1 MTAELNTLYENDTV
15 EKNLES
21 NWENNLNPNVM
32 NHSSSTENSGTDI
45 LDAQKI
51 GGALIAH
58 AKLKAS
64 DIERILQLQKDKNIL
79 FGEAAKK
86 LGLVTAADID
96 HVLAQQFNY
105 PYIREASSGISK
117 LLTAAHTPFTAEAE
131 SLRSL
136 RGQLMM
142 RWFNQGNKTL
152 AIASSNSDENAH
164 LVAANLAITFSQLN
178 KKTLLIDAN
187 LRQPN
192 QHELFGIDS
201 KLGLTNILGNQQGSY
216 ELTRQKSL
224 PNLAVLSAGTEV
236 PNPQELLSFDAFSSL
251 LADLENI
258 YDIILIDTTPLS
270 LGSDMLSV
278 VSKTKAV
285 VIVAR
290 KDYTMAGDLQ
300 LLSEQLNTTGA
311 KMIGSILQEF

>member
-1 MTAELNTLYENDTV
+1 MNAEL
-15 EKNLES
+15 KNLHDHNNHDQSNLDQDPIES
-21 NWENNLNPNVM
+21 NVNPNGMKNLSV
-32 NHSSSTENSGTDI
+32 TEP
-45 LDAQKI
+45 LDSKKI
-51 GGALIAH
+51 GDALIAH
-58 AKLKAS
+58 AKLNAN
-64 DIERILQLQKDKNIL
+64 DVERILHLQKDKKIL
-79 FGEAAKK
+79 FGEAAKN
-86 LGLVTAADID
+86 LGLVTTADIE

-105 PYIREASSGISK
+105 PYIRETNSSISK
-117 LLTAAHTPFTAEAE
+117 LLTAAHTPFTTEVE

-142 RWFNQGNKTL
+142 RWFNQGHKTL

-164 LVAANLAITFSQLN
+164 LIAANLAITFSQLN

-192 QHELFGIDS
+192 QHQLFGIDS

-236 PNPQELLSFDAFSSL
+236 PNPQELLSLDAFSSL
-251 LADLENI
+251 LTDLENI

-278 VSKTKAV
+278 VSKTKAAI
-285 VIVAR
+285 IVAR
-290 KDYTMAGDLQ
+290 KDYTMAADLQ
-300 LLSEQLNTTGA
+300 LLNAQLSTTGA
-311 KMIGSILQEF
+311 KVIGSILQEF

>member
-1 MTAELNTLYENDTV
+1 MTIKLNTLHDNDTP
-15 EKNLES
+15 ELIQER
-21 NWENNLNPNVM
+21 NLNPNDM
-32 NHSSSTENSGTDI
+32 NHLSNAETLGTKV

-51 GGALIAH
+51 GDALIAH
-58 AKLKAS
+58 TKLKAS
-64 DIERILQLQKDKNIL
+64 DVERILQLQKDKNLL

-86 LGLVTAADID
+86 LGLVTAADIE

-105 PYIREASSGISK
+105 PYVREASSGISK
-117 LLTAAHTPFTAEAE
+117 LLTAAHAPFTAEAE

-152 AIASSNSDENAH
+152 AIVSSNNDENAH
-164 LVAANLAITFSQLN
+164 VVAANLAIIFSQLN

-192 QHELFGIDS
+192 QYQLFGIDS
-201 KLGLTNILGNQQGSY
+201 KLGLTNILGNPQGSY
-216 ELTRQKSL
+216 ELSRQKSL
-224 PNLAVLSAGTEV
+224 PNLAILSAGTEV
-236 PNPQELLSFDAFSSL
+236 PNPQELLSLDAFSSL
-251 LADLENI
+251 LADLESI

-270 LGSDMLSV
+270 FGSDMLPV
-278 VSKTKAV
+278 VFKTKAA

-290 KDYTMAGDLQ
+290 KDYTMAVDLQ
-300 LLSEQLNTTGA
+300 LLNDQLSTTGT
-311 KMIGSILQEF
+311 KVIGSILQEF

>member
-1 MTAELNTLYENDTV
+1 MTAELKTLHANGHNSDNATI
-15 EKNLES
+15 
-21 NWENNLNPNVM
+21 ENNLNATTMKNF
-32 NHSSSTENSGTDI
+32 SGTEAVDST
-45 LDAQKI
+45 KI
-51 GGALIAH
+51 GDALIAH
-58 AKLKAS
+58 AKLKPN
-64 DIERILQLQKDKNIL
+64 DVERILQLQIEKKIL

-86 LGLVTAADID
+86 LGLVTKADIE

-105 PYIREASSGISK
+105 PYIRETSSSISK
-117 LLTAAHTPFTAEAE
+117 LLTAAHTPFTTEVE

-142 RWFNQGNKTL
+142 RWFDKGNKTL
-152 AIASSNSDENAH
+152 AITSSNHDENAH
-164 LVAANLAITFSQLN
+164 LIAANLAITFSQLN

-192 QHELFGIDS
+192 QHQLFGIDS
-201 KLGLTNILGNQQGSY
+201 KLGLSNILGSQQGSY

-236 PNPQELLSFDAFSSL
+236 PNPQELLSLDAFSSL
-251 LADLENI
+251 LSDLENL

-278 VSKTKAV
+278 VSKTKAA

-290 KDYTMAGDLQ
+290 KDYTMTADLQ
-300 LLSEQLNTTGA
+300 LLNEQLNTTGA
-311 KMIGSILQEF
+311 KVIGSILQEF

>member
-1 MTAELNTLYENDTV
+1 MTAEL
-15 EKNLES
+15 KNLHDQHNHEQEHFES
-21 NWENNLNPNVM
+21 IVNLNNM
-32 NHSSSTENSGTDI
+32 KNFSDI
-45 LDAQKI
+45 EPIDSKKI
-51 GGALIAH
+51 GDALIAH
-58 AKLKAS
+58 AKLNAN
-64 DIERILQLQKDKNIL
+64 DVERVLHVQKEKKIL
-79 FGEAAKK
+79 FGEAAKH
-86 LGLVTAADID
+86 LGLVTTSDIE

-105 PYIREASSGISK
+105 PYIRETDSTISK
-117 LLTAAHTPFTAEAE
+117 LLTAAHAPFTTEVE

-192 QHELFGIDS
+192 QHQLFGIDS

-224 PNLAVLSAGTEV
+224 PNLAVLTAGTKV
-236 PNPQELLSFDAFSSL
+236 PNPQELLSLDAFSSL
-251 LADLENI
+251 LIDLENI
-258 YDIILIDTTPLS
+258 YDIILIDTTPFS

-278 VSKTKAV
+278 VSKTKAAF
-285 VIVAR
+285 IVTR
-290 KDYTMAGDLQ
+290 KDYTMAADLQ
-300 LLSEQLNTTGA
+300 LLNTQLNTTGA
-311 KMIGSILQEF
+311 QVIGSIFQEF